1 MGNVVIR
8 LLYVVDFGMLI
19 FDMVGRWMCLR
30 FGVRLLVVIRVVVR
44 DRLLL
49 DLVGSRMLFGNLM
62 GLLYW
67 MVGLI

>member
-19 FDMVGRWMCLR
+19 FDMVGTWMCLR